1 MYYIPKIVLPNV
13 RPVIYISAP
22 FHSDGNNM
30 TILRYRLT
38 VYLQFCGQVHA
49 MYILTL
55 WLPVCIFYL
64 ALTHTY
70 IIYKA
75 DVGCFC
81 IRKASVKLI
90 CQPVL
95 YTRCVTI
102 MWDHCRELFI
112 VLCAKIVFFYPA
124 DAAVGRS
131 SQVLCVWYILWIA
144 FDQ

>member
-1 MYYIPKIVLPNV
+1 MQAYSLFAVLWA
-13 RPVIYISAP
+13 S
-22 FHSDGNNM
+22 S
-30 TILRYRLT
+30 RY
-38 VYLQFCGQVHA
+38 VYFDSLAACVFF
-49 MYILTL
+49 I
-55 WLPVCIFYL
+55 WLLPI
-64 ALTHTY
+64 H
-70 IIYKA
+70 IYKA

-112 VLCAKIVFFYPA
+112 VSCAKIVFFYPA